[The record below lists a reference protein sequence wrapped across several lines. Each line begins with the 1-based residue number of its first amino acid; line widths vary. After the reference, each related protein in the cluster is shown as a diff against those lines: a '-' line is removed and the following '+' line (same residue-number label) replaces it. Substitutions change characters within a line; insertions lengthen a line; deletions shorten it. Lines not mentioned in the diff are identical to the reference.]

1 LRLLYIQT
9 IERDLPKL
17 LLPDRPEI
25 SSLEDKAALR
35 SLIYEK
41 PHFPYILRHDFST
54 KWAPRLPRMV
64 FNQLLG
70 HSPNSKVQDFYI
82 HEMGDEGI
90 RELEITKGIRTREET
105 ISPAEIELQP
115 KYCPI
120 CREAN
125 KSNAKFCFA

>member
-1 LRLLYIQT
+1 MKSRIF
-9 IERDLPKL
+9 P
-17 LLPDRPEI
+17 
-25 SSLEDKAALR
+25 
-35 SLIYEK
+35 IY
-41 PHFPYILRHDFST
+41 LRHDFST

-105 ISPAEIELQP
+105 ISQQ
-115 KYCPI
+115 
-120 CREAN
+120 R
-125 KSNAKFCFA
+125 